1 MHFNFYSDKLSIMKT
16 RHIYSQFQSSTY
28 FVSYD
33 PLVQISATSYMKQLL
48 TSVLL
53 LSILSF
59 SAKAQDSLHTT
70 TPAIAAVTPETVA
83 PAAVIRI
90 NKSAEA
96 LGISAKTQARIAK
109 LKTPPINIALFA
121 VDRRSTD
128 IDGNSDVVMII
139 TIDQVTKKIKMSS
152 ILRDTYVNID
162 GKGMDKI
169 NAAYAAGGP
178 QLAIK
183 TINQNFDMDIK
194 DYINVD
200 FFGTA
205 KMIDALGGV
214 NMNVKAEEIPYLNNY
229 LKEISIIENI
239 PPVNVTNPGMQ
250 NLTGKQAV
258 AYTRIRAVG
267 RGDYERTERQRNVL
281 VALFNKLQGAGPAIY
296 PVFMTQI
303 LPNMETS
310 MSQMALFSMGSSLL
324 SSKSKTIEQARF
336 PLDSFSKGI
345 RVNNIWYLSA
355 DLKANTNALHNFI
368 YNNIQP
374 GK

>member
-1 MHFNFYSDKLSIMKT
+1 MK
-16 RHIYSQFQSSTY
+16 H
-28 FVSYD
+28 
-33 PLVQISATSYMKQLL
+33 
-48 TSVLL
+48 L
-53 LSILSF
+53 LSGLLFLAVLSF
-59 SAKAQDSLHTT
+59 TAKAQDSSKTNIPVV
-70 TPAIAAVTPETVA
+70 TPAVA
-83 PAAVIRI
+83 GKTVIRI
-90 NKSAEA
+90 NKTPEA
-96 LGISAKTQARIAK
+96 LGISAKTQARVAK
-109 LKTPPINIALFA
+109 LANPPVNIALFA
-121 VDRRSTD
+121 VDRRNKEV
-128 IDGNSDVVMII
+128 DGNSDVVMII
-139 TIDQVTKKIKMSS
+139 TIDPVTKKIKMSS
-152 ILRDTYVNID
+152 ILRDTYVNIE

-169 NAAYAAGGP
+169 NAAFATGGP

-214 NMNVKAEEIPYLNNY
+214 NINVKAEEIPYLNTY

-239 PPVNVTNPGMQ
+239 PPVNVNSPGLQ
-250 NLTGKQAV
+250 KLTGKQTV

-281 VALFNKLQGAGPAIY
+281 VALFNKMQGAGPGIY

-303 LPNMETS
+303 LPNLETS
-310 MSQMALFSMGSSLL
+310 MSDMALFTLGGNILN
-324 SSKSKTIEQARF
+324 SKSKTIEQARF

-355 DLKANTNALHNFI
+355 DLKANTDALHNFI
-368 YNNIQP
+368 YKNIQP